1 MIFLKCHAIVIMA
14 SLWPHW
20 HKQRFCTTTKAKLN
34 IQQPFYVSG
43 ASLDFVIF
51 RLQILYIADIH
62 RYAFNYLHS
71 AIAFLVLG
79 SFYSGNTTRGW
90 NCVCVYVCVGGG
102 GAGAINTLSWR
113 MFEYARLY
121 VCVPKIRCSA
131 KHERAL
137 LSLLYTDKSTMHT
150 HKYKISSRIL
160 ECPCKFILATYLHRT
175 DSIKNI

>member
-1 MIFLKCHAIVIMA
+1 MPAKSYAARFGWIWANGQKFEVNLNHICSYCLIFHKRILHHVVWVRFSYSRPFFPWSAMIFLKCHAIVIMA

-34 IQQPFYVSG
+34 TQQPFYVSG

-79 SFYSGNTTRGW
+79 SFYSGNATRG
-90 NCVCVYVCVGGG
+90 
-102 GAGAINTLSWR
+102 
-113 MFEYARLY
+113 
-121 VCVPKIRCSA
+121 
-131 KHERAL
+131 
-137 LSLLYTDKSTMHT
+137 
-150 HKYKISSRIL
+150 
-160 ECPCKFILATYLHRT
+160 
-175 DSIKNI
+175 